1 MAKGEDITT
10 KFKVDISDLKKGITE
25 ANKNIKLAT
34 AEFKAASAG
43 MDDWTKSSQ
52 GLNAK
57 LKQLGTVLVEEN
69 KKLTSYKSQ
78 LKELEK
84 AEQEN
89 GKRADELKSK
99 LQQLSSQGVSKTSEQ
114 YKKYE
119 KALNDIEIGRAHV

>member
-84 AEQEN
+84 
-89 GKRADELKSK
+89 D
-99 LQQLSSQGVSKTSEQ
+99 
-114 YKKYE
+114 
-119 KALNDIEIGRAHV
+119 